1 MALVFFFNE
10 TVLGTTVS
18 DFWLLFVEK
27 GVRTKSLH
35 SPDNFLILYEKWI
48 FFFLTSWKLEEI
60 LKKNPQMQFVYIQVT
75 LVLNARFWNEP
86 GMCAQK

>member
-48 FFFLTSWKLEEI
+48 FFFFNLVEIRRDIKKKSTNAICVYTSNLSFK
-60 LKKNPQMQFVYIQVT
+60 
-75 LVLNARFWNEP
+75 
-86 GMCAQK
+86 C

>member
-1 MALVFFFNE
+1 MRNE
-10 TVLGTTVS
+10 
-18 DFWLLFVEK
+18 F
-27 GVRTKSLH
+27 
-35 SPDNFLILYEKWI
+35 